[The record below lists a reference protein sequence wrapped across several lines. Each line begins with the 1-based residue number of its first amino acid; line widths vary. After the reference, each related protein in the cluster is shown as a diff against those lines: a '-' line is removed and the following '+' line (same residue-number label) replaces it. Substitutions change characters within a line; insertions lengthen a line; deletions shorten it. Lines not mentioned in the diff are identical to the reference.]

1 MKNICIVCGNEF
13 DAIKSTKKYCSQ
25 KCNNEMRRIRYAENK
40 KIQENNL
47 AIIEKNLKL
56 EWGNNYDISNFRYA
70 R

>member
-1 MKNICIVCGNEF
+1 MQDGFTSNKGTEIAF
-13 DAIKSTKKYCSQ
+13 LK
-25 KCNNEMRRIRYAENK
+25 ENK

-56 EWGNNYDISNFRYA
+56 EWGNNYDISNFRNT